1 MARIEKDGTLVLELA
16 IGPETKWRSSEEL
29 FASLHQ
35 AAEEAY
41 LEAVADPEMQNYMG
55 LIMGGAGEAG
65 SAEAPEDDGE
75 VGELVKLMN

>member
-1 MARIEKDGTLVLELA
+1 MARIERDGTLVLEIA
-16 IGPETKWRSSEEL
+16 ISPDTAWTSAEEMYQ
-29 FASLHQ
+29 AVRD
-35 AAEEAY
+35 AAEEA
-41 LEAVADPEMQNYMG
+41 LIEALGDAEMQNYMG